1 MDNRDSKDLVIAGCR
16 VQLAF
21 HPTGKGRWHV
31 EAKVRCGIDDRVD
44 ERSFLTA
51 DLDSRE
57 AAEKEALR
65 RVEDLL
71 GHNLDRNTS
80 RVKNWS

>member
-1 MDNRDSKDLVIAGCR
+1 
-16 VQLAF
+16 
-21 HPTGKGRWHV
+21 
-31 EAKVRCGIDDRVD
+31 VRCGIDEHCS

-65 RVEDLL
+65 RVADLL
-71 GHNLDRNTS
+71 GHNVDRNTS

>member
-1 MDNRDSKDLVIAGCR
+1 MDNRDLKDLVIAGCHVR
-16 VQLAF
+16 LAF
-21 HPTGKGRWHV
+21 RSVGSGRWNV
-31 EAKVRCGIDDRVD
+31 EGRVRCGIDEQRI

-65 RVEDLL
+65 RVADLL
-71 GHNLDRNTS
+71 GHNVDRNTS